1 MEVQPLPTDGELKH
15 LFTKTLIQEDMHARD
30 FTLLGD
36 SNDYSANLPT
46 PICNEIVTR
55 EYCKPGCIH
64 QIKDW

>member
-1 MEVQPLPTDGELKH
+1 MLE
-15 LFTKTLIQEDMHARD
+15 
-30 FTLLGD
+30 TLLFLEIQMIAQLI
-36 SNDYSANLPT
+36 YVPT